1 MAHASPARAVARVL
15 ERRDVTRAGMA
26 RISVLVALGAA
37 VWFAQEEGEG
47 ALAGAVLLVLVLGCD
62 AVGGAMSAND
72 RDSLT
77 LWLVTMLGQLREYV
91 VYTGLALGAVAAGV
105 NGAWAWAAGA
115 LIALA
120 LRDSL
125 LVARTAPPALPR
137 GRGTVRGAGAGQQL
151 SEGLL
156 GAAGVPVPC
165 RPGEGDPELTGR
177 LLGGGGERAGR
188 TRVARDARQEEAAG
202 RGPAATVV
210 PLPDLARRW
219 LSFTQPVRFLVI
231 GVTTVV
237 WDPRVAFVTL
247 VIGCALA
254 VTSELVGAWEQVER
268 R

>member
-1 MAHASPARAVARVL
+1 MAHASPVRAVARVL
-15 ERRDVTRAGMA
+15 ERRYVTPAGMT

-37 VWFAQEEGEG
+37 VWFTQEESEG
-47 ALAGAVLLVLVLGCD
+47 PLVGSVFLVLVLCCD
-62 AVGGAMSAND
+62 AVSAAMSANH

-77 LWLVTMLGQLREYV
+77 LWLVTMLGQLRECI

-125 LVARTAPPALPR
+125 LVARKAPVALPQ
-137 GRGTVRGAGAGQQL
+137 GRGAVPAQRR
-151 SEGLL
+151 SEGLFG
-156 GAAGVPVPC
+156 GAGIPAPR
-165 RPGEGDPELTGR
+165 RPGDGDPELTGR
-177 LLGGGGERAGR
+177 LLGTGGEQVGR
-188 TRVARDARQEEAAG
+188 RRVAPGELRGEAAG
-202 RGPAATVV
+202 RGSVAAMV

-219 LSFTQPVRFLVI
+219 LSFTQPVRFLAI

-247 VIGCALA
+247 VVGCAIA
-254 VTSELVGAWEQVER
+254 VTSELVGAGEQVEQR
-268 R
+268 